1 MKAAI
6 IYGPMN
12 LKVEKIPD
20 PEYNDDELLIKVHRA
35 SICNSTD
42 TYIWDGTFPVEARP
56 PYPHILGHEN
66 SGEVIKVGKNLKGEY
81 KVGDRLAWWVKMSG
95 AFAEYN
101 VIAPRSLAVAKIG
114 DNLTYE
120 EGSILEIVG
129 GVLRCLY
136 DGGLRIGEKVLV
148 LGQGPTGLLFTQ
160 LLRLVGVSRIYTLD
174 LFDNRLKLSA
184 KYGADFTYNLSK
196 KKHSE
201 AFKDLQSKLGQIDAV
216 VDTMGNNLWKDG
228 NTRNLAV
235 FLLKRHGRYIAW
247 GHPTEDAQI
256 NIRRISNEDI
266 VLRGFEPGMPKSNDL
281 IKFGAELIATKRLNI
296 SDMITHHFPLDE
308 VEKGLK
314 LCKAHHGEVIKVV
327 LDIN

>member
-12 LKVEKIPD
+12 LKVEEVPD
-20 PEYNDDELLIKVHRA
+20 PACNDDELLIKVHRA

-42 TYIWDGTFPVEARP
+42 THIWDGTFPAEARP

-66 SGEVIKVGKNLKGEY
+66 SGEIVKVGKNLKHEY

-101 VIAPRSLAVAKIG
+101 VIAPKSLAVAKID
-114 DNLTYE
+114 DNLTYD
-120 EGSILEIVG
+120 EGTLLEIVG

-160 LLRLVGVSRIYTLD
+160 LLRLVGASRIYTLD
-174 LFDNRLKLSA
+174 LFENRLKLSS
-184 KYGADFTYNLSK
+184 KYGANFIYNLSNK
-196 KKHSE
+196 THSE

-266 VLRGFEPGMPKSNDL
+266 VLRGFEPGMQKSNDL
-281 IKFGAELIATKRLNI
+281 IKFGAELIANKRLNV

-308 VEKGLK
+308 VEEGLK

-327 LDIN
+327 LDVN